1 MSTIDTSRM
10 LLELRAMA
18 AEVGRQ
24 NAASAVDAGA
34 QAGGLDFGQV
44 LKRSIDQV
52 NGMQSTASAL
62 ATAYEQGAPGVD
74 LTRVMLESNKASL
87 AFRAMS
93 EVRNKLVNAYQEVM
107 NMPI

>member
-24 NAASAVDAGA
+24 NAASAGDAGA
-34 QAGGLDFGQV
+34 QAGGLDVGQV
-44 LKRSIDQV
+44 LQRSIDQV
-52 NGMQSTASAL
+52 DGMQSTASAL
-62 ATAYEQGAPGVD
+62 ATAYEQGAPGVA